1 MKKLKLCNVHKLA
14 FANEGEGRKPIHIPF
29 GTWAYDDTIDQTLDR
44 EHAEKIAAV
53 IADEMA
59 KVYGEEFHHAEAQR
73 RGELANSTDAQ
84 GDEITQ
90 EQAEKIYEEM
100 MAK

>member
-1 MKKLKLCNVHKLA
+1 MQQNTEAAKAVRAVVDNPSEGA
-14 FANEGEGRKPIHIPF
+14 FAQLLANLPSLLP
-29 GTWAYDDTIDQTLDR
+29 TDPTL
-44 EHAEKIAAV
+44 AAV

-59 KVYGEEFHHAEAQR
+59 RVYGEEFHHAEAQR

-84 GDEITQ
+84 GGEITQ
-90 EQAEKIYEEM
+90 EQAEELYEEM